1 MANFTEVELGKTKIQ
16 FIDGDRSSRYPKRD
30 EFVEEGIM
38 FLNAESINSGSINKA
53 VANYISEEKFSEI
66 KKGRIKRGDLLL
78 TTRGNGVGNVA
89 YVNTNELGL
98 INAQM
103 LILRTNEQEI
113 SSKFLFYYFS
123 STTLYSY
130 IQNFAS
136 GSAQPQ
142 IPIRDLKKIPVFL
155 PSLKIQ
161 EKIAVI
167 LSTYDDLIENN
178 KKRIQILENMAE
190 ELYKE
195 WFVRFRFPNWE
206 NTEFEKGIPKDWNT
220 LKMSEIVS
228 YYIGGG
234 WGEEEQ
240 NLEFSEEAYVI
251 RGTDIPKFNEMK
263 FSEKVLR
270 FHKPSNLKSRL
281 LQAYDLIFEVSGGSK
296 DQLLGRNLMITPNLL
311 NIFENKVI
319 CASFCK
325 LIRFD
330 LNKVNPFFMKYFMK
344 LYYKYDL
351 VGLYQVQST
360 GISNYQFESFL
371 KHQTIQVPT
380 KPLTDQFEKIV
391 KPLVE
396 QMENLGLQNELLVST
411 RDNLLPRLI
420 SGKLSVENLDIQ
432 FPPSMQEQ

>member
-1 MANFTEVELGKTKIQ
+1 MTNFTEVELGKTKIQ

-103 LILRTNEQEI
+103 LIIRTNEQEI

-167 LSTYDDLIENN
+167 LSAYDDLIENN

-190 ELYKE
+190 ELYRE

-206 NTEFEKGIPKDWNT
+206 NTEFEKGVPKGWEIEKVSNLVDRKKFGRVYKEFELASEGSVPVIDQSQKNILGFHEGEAEHKASFESPIIIFGDHSCKMQMMFKNFSLAENVIPFKSKSNISLLYLFSLIKDQVET
-220 LKMSEIVS
+220 TEYKRH
-228 YYIGGG
+228 
-234 WGEEEQ
+234 WGE
-240 NLEFSEEAYVI
+240 LTS
-251 RGTDIPKFNEMK
+251 K
-263 FSEKVLR
+263 KVLLAPISLQE
-270 FHKPSNLKSRL
+270 KYASLIIDKMKLIENLKTVNNYLVNCR
-281 LQAYDLIFEVSGGSK
+281 
-296 DQLLGRNLMITPNLL
+296 DQ
-311 NIFENKVI
+311 
-319 CASFCK
+319 
-325 LIRFD
+325 
-330 LNKVNPFFMKYFMK
+330 
-344 LYYKYDL
+344 
-351 VGLYQVQST
+351 
-360 GISNYQFESFL
+360 
-371 KHQTIQVPT
+371 
-380 KPLTDQFEKIV
+380 
-391 KPLVE
+391 
-396 QMENLGLQNELLVST
+396 
-411 RDNLLPRLI
+411 LLPRLI